1 LPLLSIIIPV
11 FNVEQYLGQCLDSIL
26 HQNFNDYEVILIDNG
41 STDASGEICDAYASN
56 HDFIHVIHLK
66 VNSLPA
72 GARNVGLGFA
82 VGEYVHFCDSDDF
95 YVEGSFERIARLLND
110 RSISVLFGQF
120 IAVPEKGAFIC
131 NDVPLDPQVFAHCDA
146 SVISEYLL
154 TLPNLLCTP
163 WRLIVKR
170 TLLLSERIAF
180 PEGYHSEDEE
190 WFPKVICSADT
201 FALLSE
207 PFYFYRPRAL
217 GSVSSVKTFLNSKSH
232 IAVAINLLR
241 FLNDKKFIDPR
252 RDLIQDRVNLLYAL
266 FSTQCDTF
274 TREQLHELADLLE
287 DNLDLHPMIREISPS
302 IDLFEFAGR
311 YGSYK
316 GLCLYRTLVM
326 EETLEQVY
334 GKENKDIYIFPTGYN
349 GEGTAR
355 ILQNAGYNVRGFI
368 DNSELK
374 NGSIINGLLV
384 SQPNIL
390 KNISPDKRNQLF
402 VIVTSQWKHVVKSII
417 NQLRE
422 MGLSESQFCSRV
434 Y

>member
-1 LPLLSIIIPV
+1 
-11 FNVEQYLGQCLDSIL
+11 
-26 HQNFNDYEVILIDNG
+26 
-41 STDASGEICDAYASN
+41 
-56 HDFIHVIHLK
+56 
-66 VNSLPA
+66 
-72 GARNVGLGFA
+72 
-82 VGEYVHFCDSDDF
+82 
-95 YVEGSFERIARLLND
+95 
-110 RSISVLFGQF
+110 
-120 IAVPEKGAFIC
+120 
-131 NDVPLDPQVFAHCDA
+131 
-146 SVISEYLL
+146 
-154 TLPNLLCTP
+154 
-163 WRLIVKR
+163 
-170 TLLLSERIAF
+170 
-180 PEGYHSEDEE
+180 
-190 WFPKVICSADT
+190 
-201 FALLSE
+201 
-207 PFYFYRPRAL
+207 
-217 GSVSSVKTFLNSKSH
+217 
-232 IAVAINLLR
+232 
-241 FLNDKKFIDPR
+241 
-252 RDLIQDRVNLLYAL
+252 
-266 FSTQCDTF
+266 
-274 TREQLHELADLLE
+274 
-287 DNLDLHPMIREISPS
+287 MIREISPS

-390 KNISPDKRNQLF
+390 KSISPDKRNQLF